1 MRIAG
6 LAALFALAV
15 PALAAQDTRTVT
27 EPHIPMACVT
37 LWAQIH
43 ADRGKISAADESRL
57 DTARIQQAIDHCA
70 AGHAVVLAS
79 AGDKQAFLTGPLQ
92 LRSGVTLVVAANTVL
107 LGSRDPR
114 VYDMAPGLCGVV
126 NKKGH
131 GCKPL
136 IGADGAVNSGIMG
149 DGVIDGRGGEKLL
162 GQNASWWDLAHQAQ
176 VENLYQSVPWLIVL
190 HHADNFTMYRIT
202 LRNSPMF
209 HVSVGQTDG
218 FTAWGVKI
226 WSTQKARNTDGIDP
240 SSARNVTITHCFI
253 HTGDDNVA
261 VKSSAAG
268 PSSHISV
275 VHNHFYTGHGM
286 SIGSGTDG
294 GVDHLLVDDLTIDG
308 ADNGIRIKSDRSRGG
323 LVHEITYRDVCMRN
337 VKNPL
342 MFTPF
347 YANLPGDLIPVFR
360 DIHLTDVH
368 IETAGTYTL
377 QGFDAAHKLGL
388 QFDNVFAD
396 DQQHSRV
403 IARDAEISIG
413 PRRGN
418 FAPAGEDVSS
428 TTSTGSVSGKPLS
441 CDSRYADFPP
451 SALER

>member
-1 MRIAG
+1 MR
-6 LAALFALAV
+6 LASVALLLALSV
-15 PALAAQDTRTVT
+15 PAVVAQDARTIS
-27 EPHIPMACVT
+27 EPHIPPACST
-37 LWAQIH
+37 LRAQIH
-43 ADRGKISAADESRL
+43 ADHGKIPAADESQL
-57 DTARIQQAIDHCA
+57 DTARIQRAIDHCA
-70 AGHAVVLAS
+70 AGRAVVLAS
-79 AGDKQAFLTGPLQ
+79 AGDKQAFLTGPLR
-92 LRSGVTLVVAANTVL
+92 LRSGVTLVVAAKTVL

-114 VYDMAPGLCGVV
+114 VYDLAPGSCGVV

-136 IGADGAVNSGIMG
+136 IGADGAINSGIMG
-149 DGVIDGRGGEKLL
+149 DGAIDGRGGEKIL
-162 GQNASWWDLAHQAQ
+162 GQNASWWDLAHEAK
-176 VENLYQSVPWLIVL
+176 VRDLHQSVPWLIVL

-226 WSTQKARNTDGIDP
+226 WSPQKARNTDGIDP
-240 SSARNVTITHCFI
+240 SSARNVTIAHCFI

-294 GVDHLLVDDLTIDG
+294 GVDHLLVNDLTIDG

-323 LVHEITYRDVCMRN
+323 LVHEITYNDVCMRN

-347 YANLPGDLIPVFR
+347 YARLPGELIPVFR
-360 DIHLTDVH
+360 DIRLADVH

-377 QGFDAAHKLGL
+377 QGFDAAHKLEL
-388 QFDNVFAD
+388 QFDNVYAD
-396 DQQHSRV
+396 DQEHSRE

-418 FAPAGEDVSS
+418 FAPAGEDVST
-428 TTSTGSVSGKPLS
+428 TTSPGSASGKPLF
-441 CDSRYADFPP
+441 CDSRYVDFPP
-451 SALER
+451 SALGR